1 MDSGSQRT
9 YITDSLKN
17 ELGLVAE
24 KTEVLNLNTFGNDQI
39 QKRKCD
45 RVRLQLRG
53 QRKNIEIAALSFSK
67 ICAPLST
74 TLDID
79 QYPYLDGLE
88 LADDNLL
95 NNSASPEI
103 DILIGSDHYYDIITG
118 EIRRGDD
125 GPCAVNSEF
134 GWLICGG
141 AKTRNSKQDPTVANL
156 VTVKTTALPYDT
168 LVRNEHEQLT
178 EVLDKFWNTE
188 SIGIA
193 QESEAI
199 PQEFLR
205 DVKYDEA
212 QSRYQ
217 VSLPWKEGCLIE
229 SSGYPQCVKRLE
241 HVYSRLKSQPE
252 LLKEYDNVMRQQL
265 ETGIIEPVSKPTE
278 FDSTHYL
285 PHHGVIRR
293 EKLTTK
299 VRVVFDGSAKHG
311 DATLSINECLEK
323 GPNLVPHLFDVLVK
337 FRGFPIGVASAFR
350 RRESLSPD
358 RD

>member
-1 MDSGSQRT
+1 VAATGNAKANKRRVFLQTATTQAYAEGKQVPVRILMDSGSQRT

-24 KTEVLNLNTFGNDQI
+24 KTEVLNLNTFGNDQV

-79 QYPYLDGLE
+79 QYPHLGGLE

-156 VTVKTTALPYDT
+156 VTVKTTVLPYDT

-212 QSRYQ
+212 Q
-217 VSLPWKEGCLIE
+217 P
-229 SSGYPQCVKRLE
+229 
-241 HVYSRLKSQPE
+241 
-252 LLKEYDNVMRQQL
+252 
-265 ETGIIEPVSKPTE
+265 GIK
-278 FDSTHYL
+278 L
-285 PHHGVIRR
+285 ACHGR
-293 EKLTTK
+293 K
-299 VRVVFDGSAKHG
+299 
-311 DATLSINECLEK
+311 
-323 GPNLVPHLFDVLVK
+323 DV
-337 FRGFPIGVASAFR
+337 
-350 RRESLSPD
+350 
-358 RD
+358 